1 MDNLNNTISNNGLSK
16 EEAIKR
22 QQEYGL
28 NVLPEK
34 KPPSKFSIFLSQ
46 LKSPLVFVLLGA
58 SAVTVFIGHA
68 NDALIIMIA
77 VTINTILG
85 VVQENKT
92 SNSLAALK
100 KFIST
105 KTTVLRDGQRE
116 QIDTVYVVPGDVVF
130 LNRGDKIPADGNL
143 LSINRFTANEAV
155 LTGESIPVE
164 KKVSEKVFM
173 GTTVASGQAVMLV
186 EQTGSKTEVGKI
198 ADKIQDKDE
207 ITPFQIQLKKF
218 SNQLLIVIG
227 GIILFVFIVGVLRGM
242 DLTEIFITS
251 VALAVSSIPE
261 GLLVSLTIVLTIGM
275 QKILKRRGLV
285 RKLAAAETLGGVS
298 VICVD
303 KTGTL
308 TLGQTEVS
316 DFIGDKLSLAT
327 QLIVA
332 NDLDDPVLI
341 SAYKWAKEIYK
352 EDSNRYK
359 RIDSIPFS
367 SKEKFFISLNEW
379 DENKNIVFVNGAP
392 ELLLN
397 WTNLNEDKKK
407 EVVAD
412 IENFTN
418 KGKRV
423 LGFAKKLVDLDK
435 KSLDI
440 SDAKEG
446 LEWVGIV
453 AFSDPVR
460 DGLKNSIKETMD
472 AGIKTVVITGDYVN
486 TSIYVL
492 SQLGIEVLED
502 EYMTGTE
509 LLELSDEELDK
520 KISKIKLFA
529 RTTPE
534 QKLRIVNAFKD
545 NGEVVAMIGDGVN
558 DAPALHRSDIGIVV
572 NEASDVA
579 RETADLVLLDSSFS
593 TIVHAIEEG
602 RVMFENIRKIILYL
616 LCDAFEEILVVLTG
630 IILGL
635 PLPVTAVQI
644 LWVNLVSDGLPNLS
658 LTVDPKRRG
667 IMKDKPRSPD
677 EHIITSW
684 MINLILFVSVIAGLT
699 AFLSFYFVYKN
710 TENIVLARSV
720 TFVTIGINSL
730 VYVFSVRAPFTSFI
744 KSRMFKNK
752 WLGLSVLAG
761 FGLQFLPFATET
773 TRNFFK
779 IEKISVSYWSVAFG
793 LSILMFLVVE
803 MFKHVF
809 HANIVKGH
817 E

>member
-1 MDNLNNTISNNGLSK
+1 MNNPAISNTKIGLST
-16 EEAIKR
+16 EEVKLR
-22 QQEYGL
+22 QKEYGY
-28 NVLPEK
+28 NQLPER
-34 KPPSKFSIFLSQ
+34 KPPTKFSLFISQ
-46 LKSPLVFVLLGA
+46 LKNPLVFVLLGA
-58 SAVTVFIGHA
+58 SIVTILIGHA
-68 NDALIIMIA
+68 NDASIILIA
-77 VTINTILG
+77 VFINTILG
-85 VVQENKT
+85 FIQENKT

-100 KFIST
+100 KFISI
-105 KTTVLRDGQRE
+105 KATVLRDGERMH
-116 QIDTVYVVPGDVVF
+116 IDTKEIVPGDVIF
-130 LNRGDKIPADGNL
+130 LNRGDKIPADGTL
-143 LSINRFTANEAV
+143 VSANRFSANEAV
-155 LTGESIPVE
+155 LTGESLPINKNVE
-164 KKVSEKVFM
+164 DKVFM
-173 GTTVASGQAVMLV
+173 GTTVSSGQAVMLV
-186 EQTGSKTEVGKI
+186 KNTGSFTEVGKI

-207 ITPFQIQLKKF
+207 ITPFQIQLKRF
-218 SNQLLIVIG
+218 SNHLLIIIG
-227 GIILFVFIVGVLRGM
+227 AIILFVFIVGVLRGM
-242 DLTEIFITS
+242 DITEIFITS

-275 QKILKRRGLV
+275 QKILKRKGLV

-316 DFIGDKLSLAT
+316 DFKGNKENLAVQLS
-327 QLIVA
+327 VA

-341 SAYKWAKEIYK
+341 SGYKWAKNVLK
-352 EDSNRYK
+352 ENEQSYT
-359 RIDSIPFS
+359 RIDSIPFT
-367 SKEKFFISLNEW
+367 SKERFFISLNEW
-379 DENKNIVFVNGAP
+379 GENNNIIFVNGAP
-392 ELLLN
+392 ELLLSWSTLN
-397 WTNLNEDKKK
+397 QDEKDKVTQEIEILTNE
-407 EVVAD
+407 
-412 IENFTN
+412 
-418 KGKRV
+418 GKRII
-423 LGFAKKLVDLDK
+423 GFGRKIVDKNKKTLEL
-435 KSLDI
+435 I
-440 SDAKEG
+440 DAKNN
-446 LEWVGIV
+446 LEWVGLV

-460 DGLKNSIKETMD
+460 EGLKEPLRETYE
-472 AGIKTVVITGDYVN
+472 AGIKTVVITGDYPK

-492 SQLGIEVLED
+492 SQLGVTVSED
-502 EYMTGTE
+502 EYLTGDILSTM
-509 LLELSDEELDK
+509 SDEDLK
-520 KISKIKLFA
+520 NKIEKIKLFA
-529 RTTPE
+529 RTTPD
-534 QKLRIVNAFKD
+534 QKLRIVNAYKD

-579 RETADLVLLDSSFS
+579 RESADLVLLDSSFS

-602 RVMFENIRKIILYL
+602 RAMFENIRKIVLYL
-616 LCDAFEEILVVLTG
+616 LCDAFEEILVVLAG

-667 IMKDKPRSPD
+667 IMKDTPRSPN

-684 MINLILFVSVIAGLT
+684 MINLILFVSIVAGIT
-699 AFLSFYFVYKN
+699 AFMSFYFVYKN
-710 TENIVLARSV
+710 TGNITLARSV

-761 FGLQFLPFATET
+761 FALQFLPFSTET
-773 TRNFFK
+773 LRNFFK
-779 IEKISVSYWSVAFG
+779 VEKISVTYWGVAFG
-793 LSILMFLVVE
+793 LSILMFLIVE

>member
-85 VVQENKT
+85 FVQENKT

-379 DENKNIVFVNGAP
+379 DEDKNIVFVNGAP

>member
-1 MDNLNNTISNNGLSK
+1 MDDLNNTISNNGLSK
-16 EEAIKR
+16 EEALKR

-28 NVLPEK
+28 NTLPEK
-34 KPPSKFSIFLSQ
+34 KPPSKFSIFFSQ

-58 SAVTVFIGHA
+58 SAVTVLIGHA
-68 NDALIIMIA
+68 NDALIIMVA
-77 VTINTILG
+77 VTINTLLG
-85 VVQENKT
+85 FVQENKT

-143 LSINRFTANEAV
+143 LSINRFTSNEAV

-164 KKVSEKVFM
+164 KKVGEKVFM
-173 GTTVASGQAVMLV
+173 GTTVASGQAVILV
-186 EQTGSKTEVGKI
+186 EQTGSMTEVGKI
-198 ADKIQDKDE
+198 ADKIQDKEE
-207 ITPFQIQLKKF
+207 ITPFQVQLKKF

-227 GIILFVFIVGVLRGM
+227 AIILFVFIVGVLRGM

-316 DFIGDKLSLAT
+316 DFIGDKSSLAT

-341 SAYKWAKEIYK
+341 SAYKWAKDIQK
-352 EDSNRYK
+352 EDLNRYK

-379 DENKNIVFVNGAP
+379 DEDENIVFVNGAP

-397 WTNLNEDKKK
+397 WTNLNEDKRKQIL
-407 EVVAD
+407 AD
-412 IENFTN
+412 IENLTD

-423 LGFAKKLVDLDK
+423 LGFARKLVDLDK
-435 KSLDI
+435 KNLDI

-460 DGLKNSIKETMD
+460 DGLKSSIKETMD

-492 SQLGIEVLED
+492 SQLGIEVFDD
-502 EYMTGTE
+502 EYMTGSE

-616 LCDAFEEILVVLTG
+616 LCDAFEEILVVLAG

-710 TENIVLARSV
+710 TGNIVLARSV

-744 KSRMFKNK
+744 KSRVFKNK

-779 IEKISVSYWSVAFG
+779 IEKLSLSYWSVAFG

-803 MFKHVF
+803 AFKHVF